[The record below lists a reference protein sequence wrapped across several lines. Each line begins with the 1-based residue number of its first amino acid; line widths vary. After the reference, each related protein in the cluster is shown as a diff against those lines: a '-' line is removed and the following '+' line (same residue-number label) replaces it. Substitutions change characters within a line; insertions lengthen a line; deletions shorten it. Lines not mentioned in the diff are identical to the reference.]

1 MAFRTVPVMM
11 YHHVSPTPGMITIT
25 PENFES
31 HLAWLAS
38 AGFSTLDAAQFA
50 GFLAGEDVPEKSV
63 VLTFDDGYLDNW
75 VYGHPLLQRYGMT
88 AIMFVITGHVHDG
101 PVRAYAGQGGNLPAT
116 PSHHDCEAAMFAGN
130 ADPVM
135 VRWSEIAAMREAGT
149 FDFHSHTHTH
159 TRWDKHHHDDRDSKI
174 AGIRAD
180 LEKSREALQRN
191 LGAVSDHLCWPQG
204 YFDDDYVAVAKELGF
219 GHLYTTDPVGQ
230 NQPGTDP
237 GHIHRITA
245 KDEPGSWLKRRLRL
259 SRHRILGPL
268 YDRIRY

>member
-1 MAFRTVPVMM
+1 SVPVLL
-11 YHHVSPTPGMITIT
+11 YPRGPPTPDMVPRT
-25 PENFES
+25 PEPFAS
-31 HLAWLAS
+31 HRERLAG
-38 AGFSTLDAAQFA
+38 AGFTALNAEQLA
-50 GFLAGEDVPEKSV
+50 GFLAGETVPEKSV

-174 AGIRAD
+174 AGIR
-180 LEKSREALQRN
+180 
-191 LGAVSDHLCWPQG
+191 
-204 YFDDDYVAVAKELGF
+204 
-219 GHLYTTDPVGQ
+219 
-230 NQPGTDP
+230 
-237 GHIHRITA
+237 
-245 KDEPGSWLKRRLRL
+245 
-259 SRHRILGPL
+259 
-268 YDRIRY
+268 